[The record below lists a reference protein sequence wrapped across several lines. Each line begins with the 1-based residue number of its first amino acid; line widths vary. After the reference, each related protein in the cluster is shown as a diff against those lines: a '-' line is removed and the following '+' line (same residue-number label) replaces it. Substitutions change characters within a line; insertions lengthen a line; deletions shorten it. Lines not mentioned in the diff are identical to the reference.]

1 MRLVHLAKMQ
11 EKMSKVFSSKPA
23 VVTLDCGGGG
33 DAGSEDEADEHDLIV
48 LGGSSED
55 AEVQEDSKVD
65 EPVSDELSS
74 DPPSLL

>member
-1 MRLVHLAKMQ
+1 MAKMQ
-11 EKMSKVFSSKPA
+11 EKMSKLFSSKPA
-23 VVTLDCGGGG
+23 VETLDCGGGG

-48 LGGSSED
+48 LGGSNED
-55 AEVQEDSKVD
+55 AEVQECGKVD